1 MSSSRFL
8 LVALALLGALLA
20 LPSGSGEEI
29 VVDVNGNGDYT
40 TIEDGLEAAEDG
52 DLVRIWDGIYVEY
65 NLTIEDQIIVRG
77 NGTSTVVNASWE
89 GHGFI
94 VEHDYVEISHLKVES
109 SANGTAPEGP
119 YYAYFSGVYV
129 NANEGANL
137 HLESLVLEGNYVG
150 LVVDGQFYIHV
161 SNSTITGSTYIGAHF
176 HGSWYLRID
185 NSTISNNG
193 GRGILCYYC
202 HHAKIYYSLFESNG
216 GEGVKSEYAFNQTF
230 YETDFEDNTG
240 VGLYMHHA
248 KFNSVRHV
256 AFTYN
261 KGGITLTS
269 SSNQNEI
276 VECQAYDNE
285 DHGYLFVSD
294 SINNYLNSSI
304 GLGTGYSLVFT
315 DSSHNNT
322 VKYGWYEG
330 DEGGVRFTGDP
341 STGIILHEVSFDA
354 EDLSIN
360 TGSELLIKK
369 SLHVKVTDNGTRDT
383 WKIYDNQS
391 DENREA
397 YSGTHAMWLGDP
409 DKNDDDEGGD
419 GEYKDNWDFSF
430 YTKDEISLGNSPQ
443 LSIATWYETE
453 DIYDGGHV
461 QVSTDSGESWEVL
474 TPTGDYP
481 CSNVQALGDEG
492 YCDDSDGWLIEYFS
506 LSDYDN
512 EDILLRFRFA
522 SDTSEHNYE
531 GWYIDDVVVTDGQQT
546 LFSDDFESGNAKWT
560 IDRFIT
566 PLEGADALV
575 TDREGVQYASSY
587 FGGSSPKSDD
597 SGWLNHQEEI
607 PVIAQRYYSSSN
619 ATVQDV

>member
-52 DLVRIWDGIYVEY
+52 DLVRIWNGTYVEY

-176 HGSWYLRID
+176 HGSWYLSID

-202 HHAKIYYSLFESNG
+202 HHARIYYSSFESNG
-216 GEGVKSEYAFNQTF
+216 DQGVKSEYAFNQTF

-248 KFNSVRHV
+248 KFNSVRH
-256 AFTYN
+256 AEFTNN

-276 VECQAYDNE
+276 VGCEAYGNE
-285 DHGYLFVSD
+285 DHGYLFTSG
-294 SINNYLNSSI
+294 STSNYLNSSNAWSNE
-304 GLGTGYSLVFT
+304 YALVFV

-330 DEGGVRFTGDP
+330 DEKKVLFTGTP
-341 STGIILHEVSFDA
+341 STGIVLHEVSFDA

-369 SLHVKVTDNGTRDT
+369 SLHVKVTDNGTSDS

-409 DKNDDDEGGD
+409 DKNEDDEGGD
-419 GEYKDNWDFSF
+419 GEYEDNWDFSF

-461 QVSTDSGESWEVL
+461 Q
-474 TPTGDYP
+474 
-481 CSNVQALGDEG
+481 
-492 YCDDSDGWLIEYFS
+492 
-506 LSDYDN
+506 
-512 EDILLRFRFA
+512 
-522 SDTSEHNYE
+522 
-531 GWYIDDVVVTDGQQT
+531 
-546 LFSDDFESGNAKWT
+546 
-560 IDRFIT
+560 
-566 PLEGADALV
+566 
-575 TDREGVQYASSY
+575 
-587 FGGSSPKSDD
+587 
-597 SGWLNHQEEI
+597 
-607 PVIAQRYYSSSN
+607 
-619 ATVQDV
+619 